1 MSDLRRAVRFN
12 DQWQSWTSGPDSPID
27 QVRKFHRSLPAYEQ
41 TPLVKLDD
49 LAQELGV
56 HAIYLKDEGRRF
68 GLPSFKILG
77 ASWGTFRAIA
87 SRFALPLDSGLETV
101 KRSLHDSDITLYA
114 ATDGNHGRAVAR
126 MGCWL
131 GLPVEVHVPAG
142 MHAATIQ
149 LIESEGAQVI
159 VSKGSYD
166 DSVLGAQA
174 ASRTEG
180 GMLIQDF
187 AFGDY
192 QDIPQVCVLISTQ
205 TSVHD
210 H

>member
-1 MSDLRRAVRFN
+1 MSDLRRGVRLN
-12 DQWQSWTSGPDSPID
+12 DHWQSWTSGPESKID
-27 QVRKFHRSLPAYEQ
+27 QVPKFHRSLPAYEQ

-56 HAIYLKDEGRRF
+56 RAIYLKDEGQRF

-87 SRFALPLDSGLETV
+87 SRLALPLESGLETV
-101 KRSLHDSDITLYA
+101 KQSLQDSSITLYA

-126 MGCWL
+126 MGYWL
-131 GLPVEVHVPAG
+131 GLPVEIHVPAG

-149 LIESEGAQVI
+149 LIESEGANVV
-159 VSKGSYD
+159 VSKGNYD
-166 DSVLGAQA
+166 DSVLEAQA
-174 ASRTEG
+174 ASLKEG
-180 GMLIQDF
+180 GMLVQDF

-192 QDIPQVCVLISTQ
+192 HEIPQVCDLISTFK
-205 TSVHD
+205 SVHY

>member
-1 MSDLRRAVRFN
+1 M
-12 DQWQSWTSGPDSPID
+12 
-27 QVRKFHRSLPAYEQ
+27 
-41 TPLVKLDD
+41 KLDD

-56 HAIYLKDEGRRF
+56 RAIYLKDEGHRF

-87 SRFALPLDSGLETV
+87 SRLALPLDCGLETV
-101 KRSLHDSDITLYA
+101 KRSLRDSNTTLYA

-126 MGCWL
+126 MGYWL
-131 GLPVEVHVPAG
+131 GLPVEIHVPAG

-149 LIESEGAQVI
+149 LIESEGANVV
-159 VSKGSYD
+159 VSKGNYD
-166 DSVLGAQA
+166 DSILEAQA
-174 ASRTEG
+174 ACRTEG

-192 QDIPQVCVLISTQ
+192 QEIPQVCDLISTFKLL
-205 TSVHD
+205 HD

>member
-1 MSDLRRAVRFN
+1 MSDLRRGVRFN
-12 DQWQSWTSGPDSPID
+12 DHWQSWTSGPESSID

-56 HAIYLKDEGRRF
+56 RTIYLKDEGHRF

-87 SRFALPLDSGLETV
+87 SRLALPLDCGLETV
-101 KRSLHDSDITLYA
+101 KRSLRDSNITLYA

-126 MGCWL
+126 MGYWL
-131 GLPVEVHVPAG
+131 GLPVEIHVPAG

-149 LIESEGAQVI
+149 LIESEGANVV
-159 VSKGSYD
+159 VSKGNYD
-166 DSVLGAQA
+166 DSILEAQA

-192 QDIPQVCVLISTQ
+192 QETPQVCDLISTFKLL
-205 TSVHD
+205 HD